1 MGTVDRSAPGF
12 QEQQPQDNSRELG
25 GSDRSARA
33 PWTIMVGIAIGLL
46 SGLGTGFAAGATAAK
61 TVTPMVGILAGAAV
75 GIGASALATV
85 TAIVGLHAIFDEST
99 QR

>member
-1 MGTVDRSAPGF
+1 METVDRSAPGF
-12 QEQQPQDNSRELG
+12 QEQQPLDRRRDPG

-61 TVTPMVGILAGAAV
+61 TMAPLVGTLAGVAV
-75 GIGASALATV
+75 GIGSSALATV
-85 TAIVGLHAIFDEST
+85 SAIVGLRAIFDKRT